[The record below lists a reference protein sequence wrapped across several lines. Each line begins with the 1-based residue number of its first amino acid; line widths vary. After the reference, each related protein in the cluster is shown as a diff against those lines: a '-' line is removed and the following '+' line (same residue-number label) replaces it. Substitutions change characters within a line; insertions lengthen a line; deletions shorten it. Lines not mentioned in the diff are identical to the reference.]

1 MAKSKLLKAKKR
13 AKRRAR
19 YTGERLDMRKGG
31 RVAFQR
37 GGGYEGGGYEDTMET
52 EPSEEEIQEALKN
65 YEETQANENLTEAP
79 VLDTDLVNTNPP
91 VSEEKY
97 EAPPETWSPLEGQPN
112 WEQEGTT
119 KALRPT
125 QEYAGKMAVQGF
137 RWSPSQNT
145 WVSKRNDER
154 LVAARKDLE
163 KARAGAVDPNLVIDD
178 PIKLEGQFQ
187 KDADGNNILDENGNP
202 IPVVEDLTT
211 DEFALDKLVKAGLTE
226 DGSYISAADVDQT
239 KVAADQIDLTDPTQ
253 FKNAKITD
261 ETLNAAKVAGTYTAD
276 KIIDTAPT
284 ISEAQGTIEDESKAL
299 AAAVNVA
306 NVGTVDSADVEI
318 PVGALVEKVT
328 GTISDQAMATLTK
341 VSGQSLAKITRAK
354 TQLRKAGLSEED
366 IQAIGNDPED
376 LEARLMEFTEE
387 QRGLISGLPKEALVS
402 TQLSTLLD
410 GVESGNIPTW
420 ASPAVAAVEQMLAQ
434 RGLSA
439 STVGRNDLLNGIISA
454 AIPVANANATA
465 IQASIAQDRSIEANI
480 AIKNAELASARALQ
494 NAQNVFNMDM
504 AQFDADQQRAITN
517 SKFFQTIGLTE
528 ATFDQES
535 FIKSAVLLSQENLAQ
550 ADVDQK
556 RAIQHAQAF
565 LGMDMQNLSNKQAAR
580 VLEANMSQERLLS
593 NQAAENASLQF
604 NAKSKNETNQFMAA
618 LESEVSRFNAEQ
630 FNALSKFNV
639 EQENLVNAKNADRT
653 TDINKF
659 NANLQA
665 SLEEFNSEQEFARNQ
680 FNLANSA
687 AVKQSNVAWRRQIN
701 VADTAAQ
708 NAVNMQN
715 AQNAFGLS
723 VQAQSFIWQELR
735 DQADFDFRA
744 QENEYTRIA
753 QLVSTAVGSDPER
766 YGNLSGTITDLI
778 KSITG

>member
-1 MAKSKLLKAKKR
+1 MARNRKNKKKKISPQVKAN
-13 AKRRAR
+13 RRAR
-19 YTGERLDMRKGG
+19 RRYRAGQQVDRLDMRQGG

-37 GGGYEGGGYEDTMET
+37 GGGYEGGGYENTMET

-97 EAPPETWSPLEGQPN
+97 EAPHETWAPLEGQPN
-112 WEQEGTT
+112 WEQERTT

-125 QEYAGKMAVQGF
+125 REYAGKMAVQGF

-163 KARAGAVDPNLVIDD
+163 KARAGAIEPNLVIGD
-178 PIKLEGQFQ
+178 PVKISTS
-187 KDADGNNILDENGNP
+187 DE
-202 IPVVEDLTT
+202 TT
-211 DEFALDKLVKAGLTE
+211 LTE
-226 DGSYISAADVDQT
+226 DKFAKDKIVTAGLQEDGTYISAEDADQT
-239 KVAADQIDLTDPTQ
+239 KVGAKEVDLSDPTQ
-253 FKNAKITD
+253 FKTAKIAD
-261 ETLNAAKVAGTYTAD
+261 ETLTAAKVAGTYTAD
-276 KIIDTAPT
+276 KIVDTAPT
-284 ISEAQGTIEDESKAL
+284 IAEAQGTIEDESKAL

-318 PVGALVEKVT
+318 PEGALVERVT
-328 GTISDQAMATLTK
+328 GTISDGALATLTK
-341 VSGQSLAKITRAK
+341 VSGQSLPKITRAK

-366 IQAIGNDPED
+366 IEAIGNDPED

-387 QRGLISGLPKEALVS
+387 QRGIISGLPQEALVS

-454 AIPVANANATA
+454 AIPVANANAAA

-480 AIKNAELASARALQ
+480 AIKNAELASTRALQ

-593 NQAAENASLQF
+593 NQAATNASLQF
-604 NAKSKNETNQFMAA
+604 NAKSQNETDQFMAA
-618 LESEVSRFNAEQ
+618 LESEVTRFNAEQ
-630 FNALSKFNV
+630 MNTLSKFNV
-639 EQENLVNAKNADRT
+639 EQKNLVNAKNADRT
-653 TDINKF
+653 TEINKF

-766 YGNLSGTITDLI
+766 YGNLSETITGLI
-778 KSITG
+778 KSLTGS

>member
-1 MAKSKLLKAKKR
+1 MANKKKKISPKVK

-19 YTGERLDMRKGG
+19 RRYRAGQQVDRLDMRQGG
-31 RVAFQR
+31 RVALQY

-79 VLDTDLVNTNPP
+79 VLDTNLVNTNPP
-91 VSEEKY
+91 VSIEKY
-97 EAPPETWSPLEGQPN
+97 EAPPETWAPLEGQPN

-125 QEYAGKMAVQGF
+125 REYAGKMAVQGF

-145 WVSKRNDER
+145 WVSERNDER

-178 PIKLEGQFQ
+178 PIK
-187 KDADGNNILDENGNP
+187 IPTSDETT
-202 IPVVEDLTT
+202 LTT
-211 DEFALDKLVKAGLTE
+211 DEFAQDKLVKAGLTE

-239 KVAADQIDLTDPTQ
+239 KVAADQVDLNDPTA
-253 FKNAKITD
+253 FGTAEVAKA
-261 ETLNAAKVAGTYTAD
+261 TLDAAKAASTYTAD
-276 KIIDTAPT
+276 RIVDTAPT
-284 ISEAQGTIEDESKAL
+284 IAEAQGTIEDESKAL

-318 PVGALVEKVT
+318 PEGALVERVT

-376 LEARLMEFTEE
+376 LEARLMELTEE
-387 QRGLISGLPKEALVS
+387 QRGLISGLPQEALVS

-454 AIPVANANATA
+454 AIPVANANAAA
-465 IQASIAQDRSIEANI
+465 IQASIAQDKSIEANI
-480 AIKNAELASARALQ
+480 AIKNAEFASARALQ

-535 FIKSAVLLSQENLAQ
+535 YIKSAVLLSQENLAQ

-565 LGMDMQNLSNKQAAR
+565 LGMDMQNLSNEQAAR
-580 VLEANMSQERLLS
+580 MLEANMSQERLLS
-593 NQAAENASLQF
+593 NQAATNAAKQF
-604 NAKSKNETNQFMAA
+604 NSKSENETNQFMAA
-618 LESEVSRFNAEQ
+618 LESEISRFNAEQ
-630 FNALSKFNV
+630 KNALAKFNV
-639 EQENLVNAKNADRT
+639 EQKNLVNAKNADRT

-766 YGNLSGTITDLI
+766 YGNLSETITELI
-778 KSITG
+778 KSLTGS